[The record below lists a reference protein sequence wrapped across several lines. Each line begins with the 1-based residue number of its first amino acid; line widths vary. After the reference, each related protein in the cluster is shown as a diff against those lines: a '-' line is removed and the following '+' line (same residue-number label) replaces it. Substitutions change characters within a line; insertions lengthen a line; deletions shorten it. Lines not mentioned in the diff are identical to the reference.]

1 MPAFARRASR
11 SNCRLAPNIK
21 TANCMLFPFLA
32 PPAIKNNEEAAL
44 NVLFSVFE
52 MKGMRQFPLIWQSDS

>member
-1 MPAFARRASR
+1 
-11 SNCRLAPNIK
+11 
-21 TANCMLFPFLA
+21 MLFPFHA

-52 MKGMRQFPLIWQSDS
+52 MKGMRQISLIWQSDSYKNFVNQGLQQTAIP